1 VSARLSREA
10 FAVLALVSVGV
21 LCALAA
27 PNAHAATTRAEY
39 VAQVDPLCQAGQ
51 AQELAAVQPFL
62 RATKRAQKHHKL
74 RSPTMEK
81 RLARRFAQY
90 ISQYAAIEH
99 QVNSQIAEVTPAPDD
114 VSLIQVW
121 LRARN
126 ELVDQE
132 NNLFGAFAHP
142 KRIKNPFKIFTS
154 FFEVAARE
162 FEVADLVRDF
172 GFQYCTSTAEVQ
184 IIGNGLPSA
193 CCHARRSGP

>member
-1 VSARLSREA
+1 
-10 FAVLALVSVGV
+10 VLALPV
-21 LCALAA
+21 LLIAIAVFAA
-27 PNAHAATTRAEY
+27 PAKAATTRAEF
-39 VAQVDPLCQAGQ
+39 VAQVDPICQAGQ
-51 AQELAAVQPFL
+51 AQELAAVQPLL
-62 RATKRAQKHHKL
+62 RATKRAQKHHKV
-74 RSPTMEK
+74 RSPKTEK

-90 ISQYAAIEH
+90 ISQYATIEH

-126 ELVDQE
+126 ELVDLE
-132 NNLFGAFAHP
+132 NNLFGALAHP
-142 KRIKNPFKIFTS
+142 QRIKNPFKIFTR

-184 IIGNGLPSA
+184 FIGNALPPS
-193 CCHARRSGP
+193 